1 MPTSARRRWSTWKVD
16 RSDKKAA
23 PRPRR
28 TPAPIGASSPTSHS
42 AWACQ
47 ARRPTTWTSSAR
59 SSPTSTPGLPT
70 PYARRSSSPVSE
82 LLIDV
87 VRSLIIIFALLTG
100 MAYMT
105 WFERR
110 AISRLQV
117 RIGPNRVGPTGLL
130 QPVADALKLFFKEDV
145 RPAMADRFLYPLAP
159 GISLVAALASFAVIP
174 IGADIVIAGRQ
185 IDLII
190 QDMPVAL
197 LYLIGASS
205 LGVYGVVLGGW
216 SSGSK
221 YSLLGA
227 LRGGAQV
234 VSYELVLGLALVGVV
249 LVLGLALVGVVLV
262 SGTLSISEI
271 VFKQAQTVPYVILQ
285 PLGFLLYFTAAIAET
300 NRAPFDLPEAEQ
312 ELVAGYHTEYSGF
325 RFALYYIAEYVN
337 VITVSAIAATLFFGG
352 WVGPFGV
359 LNGPW
364 WLLAKMIVFAFV
376 FVWLRATLPR
386 LRYDQ
391 LMRLSWGVL
400 LPLGLFNVIV
410 TGVLVVATSGG
421 R

>member
-1 MPTSARRRWSTWKVD
+1 MFDLVLGV
-16 RSDKKAA
+16 
-23 PRPRR
+23 
-28 TPAPIGASSPTSHS
+28 I
-42 AWACQ
+42 
-47 ARRPTTWTSSAR
+47 
-59 SSPTSTPGLPT
+59 
-70 PYARRSSSPVSE
+70 
-82 LLIDV
+82 
-87 VRSLIIIFALLTG
+87 RSLIIIVALLTG

-110 AISRLQV
+110 VISRLQV
-117 RIGPNRVGPTGLL
+117 RIGPNRVGPTGLF
-130 QPVADALKLFFKEDV
+130 QPLADALKLFFKEDV
-145 RPAMADRFLYPLAP
+145 RPAMADPFLYPLAP
-159 GISLVAALASFAVIP
+159 GISLIAALAAFAVIP
-174 IGADIVIAGRQ
+174 IGPTISIAGRS

-197 LYLIGASS
+197 LYLVGASS

-234 VSYELVLGLALVGVV
+234 VSYELA
-249 LVLGLALVGVVLV
+249 LGLALVGVVLV
-262 SGTLSISEI
+262 SGTLSIGQI
-271 VFKQAQTVPYVILQ
+271 VDEQAHSLPFVILQ

-337 VITVSAIAATLFFGG
+337 VLTVSAIAATLFFGG
-352 WVGPFGV
+352 WLGPFNLV
-359 LNGPW
+359 NGPW
-364 WLLAKMIVFAFV
+364 WLLIKMAIFAFV

-391 LMRLSWGVL
+391 LMRLSWGLL
-400 LPLGLFNVIV
+400 LPLGLLNVLV
-410 TGVLVVATSGG
+410 TAVLVVLFSGG
-421 R
+421 A

>member
-1 MPTSARRRWSTWKVD
+1 M
-16 RSDKKAA
+16 SD
-23 PRPRR
+23 
-28 TPAPIGASSPTSHS
+28 
-42 AWACQ
+42 
-47 ARRPTTWTSSAR
+47 
-59 SSPTSTPGLPT
+59 
-70 PYARRSSSPVSE
+70 V
-82 LLIDV
+82 LIDA
-87 VRSLIIIFALLTG
+87 VRSLVIIVGLLTG

-145 RPAMADRFLYPLAP
+145 RPSMADPFLYPLAP
-159 GISLVAALASFAVIP
+159 GISLLAALAAFAVLPVGPP
-174 IGADIVIAGRQ
+174 ITIGGRQ

-249 LVLGLALVGVVLV
+249 LV

-271 VFKQAQTVPYVILQ
+271 VTKQAQTVPYVIVQ

-337 VITVSAIAATLFFGG
+337 VLTVSAIAATLFFGG
-352 WVGPFGV
+352 WTGPFNQ

-364 WLLAKMIVFAFV
+364 WLLIKMTVFAFV

-391 LMRLSWGVL
+391 LMKLSWGLL
-400 LPLGLFNVIV
+400 LPLGLLNVLV
-410 TGVLVVATSGG
+410 TAVLVVLTSGG
-421 R
+421 AHA

>member
-1 MPTSARRRWSTWKVD
+1 VFD
-16 RSDKKAA
+16 
-23 PRPRR
+23 
-28 TPAPIGASSPTSHS
+28 
-42 AWACQ
+42 
-47 ARRPTTWTSSAR
+47 
-59 SSPTSTPGLPT
+59 
-70 PYARRSSSPVSE
+70 V
-82 LLIDV
+82 LIDA
-87 VRSLIIIFALLTG
+87 VRSVIIIVALLTG

-110 AISRLQV
+110 VISRMQV

-145 RPAMADRFLYPLAP
+145 RPGMADRFLYPLAP
-159 GISLVAALASFAVIP
+159 GISLVAALAAFAVLP
-174 IGADIVIAGRQ
+174 IGPTLTIGGRP

-234 VSYELVLGLALVGVV
+234 VSYELVLGLALVGI
-249 LVLGLALVGVVLV
+249 VLV
-262 SGTLSISEI
+262 SGTLSIGEI
-271 VFKQAQTVPYVILQ
+271 VARQAASVPYVILQ
-285 PLGFLLYFTAAIAET
+285 PLGFVLYFTAAIAET

-337 VITVSAIAATLFFGG
+337 VLTVSTIAATLFFGG
-352 WVGPFGV
+352 WTGPLNLFG
-359 LNGPW
+359 GPW
-364 WLLAKMIVFAFV
+364 WLLIKVLVFAFI

-391 LMRLSWGVL
+391 LMRLSWGLL
-400 LPLGLFNVIV
+400 LPLGLLNVIV
-410 TGVLVVATSGG
+410 TAVLVVATSGG

>member
-1 MPTSARRRWSTWKVD
+1 VFEIVVD
-16 RSDKKAA
+16 V
-23 PRPRR
+23 
-28 TPAPIGASSPTSHS
+28 I
-42 AWACQ
+42 
-47 ARRPTTWTSSAR
+47 
-59 SSPTSTPGLPT
+59 
-70 PYARRSSSPVSE
+70 
-82 LLIDV
+82 
-87 VRSLIIIFALLTG
+87 RSLVIIVALLTG

-110 AISRLQV
+110 VISRMQV

-145 RPAMADRFLYPLAP
+145 RPAMADRLLYPLAP
-159 GISLVAALASFAVIP
+159 GISLVAALAAFAVIP
-174 IGADIVIAGRQ
+174 IGPPITIGGRSIALIV
-185 IDLII
+185 
-190 QDMPVAL
+190 QDTPVAL
-197 LYLIGASS
+197 LYLIGISS
-205 LGVYGVVLGGW
+205 LGVYGIVLGGW

-234 VSYELVLGLALVGVV
+234 VSYELA
-249 LVLGLALVGVVLV
+249 LGLALVGVVLV
-262 SGTLSISEI
+262 SGTLSIGQI
-271 VFKQAQTVPYVILQ
+271 VEQQARSVPFVILQ

-337 VITVSAIAATLFFGG
+337 VLTVSAIASTLFFGG
-352 WVGPFGV
+352 WTGPFN
-359 LNGPW
+359 LLPGPW
-364 WLLAKMIVFAFV
+364 WLLIKMVVFAFA

-391 LMRLSWGVL
+391 LMQLSWGIL
-400 LPLGLFNVIV
+400 LPLGLLNVIV
-410 TGVLVVATSGG
+410 TAVLVVAFSGG
-421 R
+421 AHA

>member
-1 MPTSARRRWSTWKVD
+1 VPEV
-16 RSDKKAA
+16 
-23 PRPRR
+23 
-28 TPAPIGASSPTSHS
+28 
-42 AWACQ
+42 
-47 ARRPTTWTSSAR
+47 
-59 SSPTSTPGLPT
+59 
-70 PYARRSSSPVSE
+70 V
-82 LLIDV
+82 IDAL
-87 VRSLIIIFALLTG
+87 RSLIVIVALLTG

-110 AISRLQV
+110 AISRLQI
-117 RIGPNRVGPTGLL
+117 RIGPNRVGPAGLM
-130 QPVADALKLFFKEDV
+130 QPLADALKLFFKEDIQ
-145 RPAMADRFLYPLAP
+145 PAMADPLLYRLAP
-159 GISLVAALASFAVIP
+159 GISLIAALAAFAVIP
-174 IGADIVIAGRQ
+174 IGGALLLGGQSVE
-185 IDLII
+185 LII

-197 LYLIGASS
+197 LYLIGVSS
-205 LGVYGVVLGGW
+205 LGVYGIVLGGW

-249 LVLGLALVGVVLV
+249 LV
-262 SGTLSISEI
+262 SGTLSLGDI
-271 VFKQAQTVPYVILQ
+271 VVKQAGSVPFILLQ

-352 WVGPFGV
+352 WTGPFNL

-364 WLLAKMIVFAFV
+364 WLLAKMVVFAFI

-391 LMRLSWGVL
+391 LMRLSWGLL
-400 LPLGLFNVIV
+400 LPLGLLNVLV
-410 TGVLVVATSGG
+410 TAVLVVATSGG

>member
-1 MPTSARRRWSTWKVD
+1 VFDT
-16 RSDKKAA
+16 
-23 PRPRR
+23 
-28 TPAPIGASSPTSHS
+28 
-42 AWACQ
+42 
-47 ARRPTTWTSSAR
+47 
-59 SSPTSTPGLPT
+59 
-70 PYARRSSSPVSE
+70 
-82 LLIDV
+82 LIDV
-87 VRSLIIIFALLTG
+87 VRSLIIIVALLTG

-130 QPVADALKLFFKEDV
+130 QPLADALKLLFKEDV
-145 RPAMADRFLYPLAP
+145 RPSMADRLLYPLAP
-159 GISLVAALASFAVIP
+159 GISLVAALAAFAVIP
-174 IGADIVIAGRQ
+174 IGPSLTIGGRS
-185 IDLII
+185 IGLVI

-249 LVLGLALVGVVLV
+249 LV
-262 SGTLSISEI
+262 SGTMSVGQI
-271 VFKQAQTVPYVILQ
+271 VASQASSVPFILLQ
-285 PLGFLLYFTAAIAET
+285 PLGFVLYFTAAIAET

-325 RFALYYIAEYVN
+325 RFGMYYIAEYVN
-337 VITVSAIAATLFFGG
+337 VLTVSAIAATLYFGG
-352 WVGPFGV
+352 FTGPFN
-359 LNGPW
+359 LANGPW
-364 WLLAKMIVFAFV
+364 WLLIKMTVFAFI

-400 LPLGLFNVIV
+400 LPLGLLNVLV
-410 TGVLVVATSGG
+410 TAVLVVATSGG
-421 R
+421 H

>member
-1 MPTSARRRWSTWKVD
+1 VFD
-16 RSDKKAA
+16 
-23 PRPRR
+23 
-28 TPAPIGASSPTSHS
+28 
-42 AWACQ
+42 
-47 ARRPTTWTSSAR
+47 
-59 SSPTSTPGLPT
+59 
-70 PYARRSSSPVSE
+70 
-82 LLIDV
+82 LILQII
-87 VRSLIIIFALLTG
+87 RALIIIIALLTG

-110 AISRLQV
+110 AISRIQV
-117 RIGPNRVGPTGLL
+117 RIGPNRVGPTGLA
-130 QPVADALKLFFKEDV
+130 QPIADALKLFFKEDI

-159 GISLVAALASFAVIP
+159 GISLLAALAAFAVIP
-174 IGADIVIAGRQ
+174 IGPTITIAGRP
-185 IDLII
+185 IELVV

-205 LGVYGVVLGGW
+205 LGIYGVVLGGW

-234 VSYELVLGLALVGVV
+234 VSYELA
-249 LVLGLALVGVVLV
+249 LGLALVGVVLV
-262 SGTLSISEI
+262 SGTLSIAQI
-271 VFKQAQTVPYVILQ
+271 VDEQAHLVPFVVLQ

-337 VITVSAIAATLFFGG
+337 VLTVSAIAATLFFGG
-352 WVGPFGV
+352 WVGPFNL

-364 WLLAKMIVFAFV
+364 WLLIKMTVFAFI

-391 LMRLSWGVL
+391 LMRLSWGLL
-400 LPLGLFNVIV
+400 LPLGLLNVFV
-410 TGVLVVATSGG
+410 TAVLVVLFSRGAA
-421 R
+421 

>member
-1 MPTSARRRWSTWKVD
+1 
-16 RSDKKAA
+16 
-23 PRPRR
+23 
-28 TPAPIGASSPTSHS
+28 
-42 AWACQ
+42 
-47 ARRPTTWTSSAR
+47 
-59 SSPTSTPGLPT
+59 
-70 PYARRSSSPVSE
+70 
-82 LLIDV
+82 
-87 VRSLIIIFALLTG
+87 

-110 AISRLQV
+110 VISRMQV
-117 RIGPNRVGPTGLL
+117 RIGPNRVGPEGLL

-145 RPAMADRFLYPLAP
+145 RPAMADRFLYPFAP
-159 GISLVAALASFAVIP
+159 GISLVAALAAFAVIP
-174 IGADIVIAGRQ
+174 VGPQISIAGRQ
-185 IDLII
+185 VDLIV

-205 LGVYGVVLGGW
+205 LGVYGIVLGGW

-221 YSLLGA
+221 YSLLGS

-249 LVLGLALVGVVLV
+249 LVSGSLSVGD
-262 SGTLSISEI
+262 I
-271 VFKQAQTVPYVILQ
+271 VREQAQTVPFVILQ

-337 VITVSAIAATLFFGG
+337 VLTVSAIAATLFFGG
-352 WVGPFGV
+352 WIGPFNV

-364 WLLAKMIVFAFV
+364 WLVIKVVVFAFV
-376 FVWLRATLPR
+376 FVWIRATLPR

-400 LPLGLFNVIV
+400 LPLGLLNVLV
-410 TGVLVVATSGG
+410 TGILVVATSGG

>member
-1 MPTSARRRWSTWKVD
+1 MFDV
-16 RSDKKAA
+16 
-23 PRPRR
+23 
-28 TPAPIGASSPTSHS
+28 
-42 AWACQ
+42 
-47 ARRPTTWTSSAR
+47 
-59 SSPTSTPGLPT
+59 
-70 PYARRSSSPVSE
+70 
-82 LLIDV
+82 LIDV
-87 VRSLIIIFALLTG
+87 VRSLVIIVGLLTG

-117 RIGPNRVGPTGLL
+117 RVGPNRVGPTGLL

-159 GISLVAALASFAVIP
+159 AVSLVAALAAFAVIP
-174 IGADIVIAGRQ
+174 IGPPITIAGRQ

-197 LYLIGASS
+197 LYLLGASS

-249 LVLGLALVGVVLV
+249 LV
-262 SGTLSISEI
+262 SGTLSIGQI
-271 VFKQAQTVPYVILQ
+271 VLEQAQSVPFVILQ

-337 VITVSAIAATLFFGG
+337 VLTVSAIAATLFFGG
-352 WVGPFGV
+352 WVGPFGL

-364 WLLAKMIVFAFV
+364 WLIVKIIVFAFV

-400 LPLGLFNVIV
+400 LPLGLLNVIV
-410 TGVLVVATSGG
+410 TAVLVVATSGG

>member
-1 MPTSARRRWSTWKVD
+1 MRRDQRQS
-16 RSDKKAA
+16 
-23 PRPRR
+23 PRVLDF
-28 TPAPIGASSPTSHS
+28 G
-42 AWACQ
+42 
-47 ARRPTTWTSSAR
+47 
-59 SSPTSTPGLPT
+59 
-70 PYARRSSSPVSE
+70 
-82 LLIDV
+82 IDA
-87 VRSLIIIFALLTG
+87 VRSLIIILGLLTG

-145 RPAMADRFLYPLAP
+145 RPVMADRWLYPLAP
-159 GISLVAALASFAVIP
+159 GISLIAALAAFAVLP
-174 IGADIVIAGRQ
+174 IGPNIVIGGRQ
-185 IDLII
+185 ISLVI

-234 VSYELVLGLALVGVV
+234 VSYELVLGLS
-249 LVLGLALVGVVLV
+249 LVGVVLV
-262 SGTLSISEI
+262 SGTLSVADI
-271 VFKQAQTVPYVILQ
+271 VTKQSQSVPYVLLQ
-285 PLGFLLYFTAAIAET
+285 PLGFLLYFAAAIAET

-325 RFALYYIAEYVN
+325 RFALYFIAEYVN
-337 VITVSAIAATLFFGG
+337 VLTVSAIAATLFFGG
-352 WVGPFGV
+352 WTGPFNQ

-364 WLLAKMIVFAFV
+364 WLLLKMTVFAFV

-391 LMRLSWGVL
+391 LMRLSWGLL
-400 LPLGLFNVIV
+400 LPLGLLNVIV
-410 TGVLVVATSGG
+410 TAILVVAVTGG

>member
-1 MPTSARRRWSTWKVD
+1 VLDVA
-16 RSDKKAA
+16 
-23 PRPRR
+23 
-28 TPAPIGASSPTSHS
+28 
-42 AWACQ
+42 
-47 ARRPTTWTSSAR
+47 
-59 SSPTSTPGLPT
+59 
-70 PYARRSSSPVSE
+70 
-82 LLIDV
+82 IDV
-87 VRSLIIIFALLTG
+87 IRSLVIIVGLMTG

-117 RIGPNRVGPTGLL
+117 RVGPNRVGPTGLL
-130 QPVADALKLFFKEDV
+130 QPVADALKLLFKEDI

-159 GISLVAALASFAVIP
+159 GISLVAALAAFAVIP
-174 IGADIVIAGRQ
+174 IGSQITIGGRQ

-197 LYLIGASS
+197 LYLLGASS

-249 LVLGLALVGVVLV
+249 LVG
-262 SGTLSISEI
+262 GTLSIGQI
-271 VFKQAQTVPYVILQ
+271 VLAQAQSVPFVILQ

-337 VITVSAIAATLFFGG
+337 VLTVSAIAATLFFGG
-352 WVGPFGV
+352 WVGPFGL

-364 WLLAKMIVFAFV
+364 WLVIKMIVFAFV

-400 LPLGLFNVIV
+400 LPLGLINVIV
-410 TGVLVVATSGG
+410 TAILVVATSGG
-421 R
+421 G

>member
-1 MPTSARRRWSTWKVD
+1 VFDLLSA
-16 RSDKKAA
+16 
-23 PRPRR
+23 
-28 TPAPIGASSPTSHS
+28 
-42 AWACQ
+42 
-47 ARRPTTWTSSAR
+47 
-59 SSPTSTPGLPT
+59 
-70 PYARRSSSPVSE
+70 
-82 LLIDV
+82 LI
-87 VRSLIIIFALLTG
+87 RSLVIIVALLTA

-110 AISRLQV
+110 VISRLQV
-117 RIGPNRVGPTGLL
+117 RVGPNRVGPTGLL
-130 QPVADALKLFFKEDV
+130 QPLADALKLFFKEDV
-145 RPAMADRFLYPLAP
+145 RPAMADRVLYPLAP
-159 GISLVAALASFAVIP
+159 AISLIAALAAFAVIP
-174 IGADIVIAGRQ
+174 IGPTWNLGGFQ
-185 IDLII
+185 IPLVI

-234 VSYELVLGLALVGVV
+234 VSYELVLGLALVGVAIV
-249 LVLGLALVGVVLV
+249 A
-262 SGTLSISEI
+262 GTLSIGGI
-271 VFKQAQTVPYVILQ
+271 VDAQARSVPFIIFQ
-285 PLGFLLYFTAAIAET
+285 PLGFLLYFIAAIAET

-325 RFALYYIAEYVN
+325 RFAMYFIAEYVN
-337 VITVSAIAATLFFGG
+337 VLTVSAIAATLFFGG
-352 WVGPFGV
+352 WTGPFN
-359 LNGPW
+359 LLPGPW
-364 WLLAKMIVFAFV
+364 WLLLKMTVFAFI

-391 LMRLSWGVL
+391 LMRLSWGLL
-400 LPLGLFNVIV
+400 LPLGLLN
-410 TGVLVVATSGG
+410 VLVTAVVVVLLTPGA

>member
-1 MPTSARRRWSTWKVD
+1 V
-16 RSDKKAA
+16 
-23 PRPRR
+23 
-28 TPAPIGASSPTSHS
+28 
-42 AWACQ
+42 
-47 ARRPTTWTSSAR
+47 
-59 SSPTSTPGLPT
+59 
-70 PYARRSSSPVSE
+70 VE
-82 LLIDV
+82 LSIDV
-87 VRSLIIIFALLTG
+87 FRSLVVIIALLTG

-159 GISLVAALASFAVIP
+159 GISLIAALASFAVIP
-174 IGADIVIAGRQ
+174 IGPTISLVGRQ

-249 LVLGLALVGVVLV
+249 LVG
-262 SGTLSISEI
+262 GTLSISEI
-271 VFKQAQTVPYVILQ
+271 VLKQAATVPYVLLQ

-352 WVGPFGV
+352 WVGPFGL

-364 WLLAKMIVFAFV
+364 WLLIKMIVFAFV

-400 LPLGLFNVIV
+400 LPLGLLNVIV
-410 TGVLVVATSGG
+410 TAVLVVAFSGG

>member
-1 MPTSARRRWSTWKVD
+1 
-16 RSDKKAA
+16 
-23 PRPRR
+23 
-28 TPAPIGASSPTSHS
+28 
-42 AWACQ
+42 
-47 ARRPTTWTSSAR
+47 
-59 SSPTSTPGLPT
+59 
-70 PYARRSSSPVSE
+70 VSE
-82 LLIDV
+82 AIVSIVLSLVIIFGLLI
-87 VRSLIIIFALLTG
+87 G

-110 AISRLQV
+110 VISRLQV
-117 RIGPNRVGPTGLL
+117 RIGPNRVGPNGLL
-130 QPVADALKLFFKEDV
+130 QPIADAIKLFFKEDV
-145 RPAMADRFLYPLAP
+145 RPVMADRFLYPLAP

-174 IGADIVIAGRQ
+174 IGPTISIAGQ
-185 IDLII
+185 QVSLIV

-205 LGVYGVVLGGW
+205 VGVYGIVLGGW

-221 YSLLGA
+221 YSLLGS

-249 LVLGLALVGVVLV
+249 LV
-262 SGTLSISEI
+262 SGTMSVGEI
-271 VFKQAQTVPYVILQ
+271 VQKEGQSVPYFILQ
-285 PLGFLLYFTAAIAET
+285 PLGFLLYFTAAVAET

-337 VITVSAIAATLFFGG
+337 VLTVSAIAATLFFGG
-352 WVGPFGV
+352 WFGPFNM

-364 WLLAKMIVFAFV
+364 WLLLKMIVFAFV

-386 LRYDQ
+386 MRYDQ
-391 LMRLSWGVL
+391 LMRLSWALL
-400 LPLGLFNVIV
+400 LPLGLLNVLV
-410 TGVLVVATSGG
+410 TAVLVVLFSGG
-421 R
+421 SA